1 MIQAV
6 TTPEHQGEFI
16 RRLGDKPYFAATM
29 GTHCAL
35 FAAHPASGWQFY
47 LLPGSGALAL
57 RGGSAALCGTLPGGP
72 KGEETEELQGFLRFL
87 GVERLLCEEMPLS
100 GWLAAEP
107 LLLWELPRGGCLPL
121 PAPPPAGL
129 TLEEHPAMQPVS
141 RLVFPDSEAEREA
154 FYSLACTAQ
163 AHGIGCCRALLHS
176 GQPVCTVGCYE
187 RSDTEAY
194 LSAGVTAP
202 GWRGRGLAGW
212 LIASLAN
219 QLAAH
224 RTVRFAST
232 PALEVFYRRLGFTRA
247 GVLQQYTREW
257 EKV

>member
-107 LLLWELPRGGCLPL
+107 LLLWELPQGGCLPL

-141 RLVFPDSEAEREA
+141 RLFGAGNGSFFHGDLAFPGETPVYRSR
-154 FYSLACTAQ
+154 
-163 AHGIGCCRALLHS
+163 HGGDCHSRARPLYHFII
-176 GQPVCTVGCYE
+176 
-187 RSDTEAY
+187 
-194 LSAGVTAP
+194 LS
-202 GWRGRGLAGW
+202 
-212 LIASLAN
+212 
-219 QLAAH
+219 
-224 RTVRFAST
+224 
-232 PALEVFYRRLGFTRA
+232 
-247 GVLQQYTREW
+247 
-257 EKV
+257 